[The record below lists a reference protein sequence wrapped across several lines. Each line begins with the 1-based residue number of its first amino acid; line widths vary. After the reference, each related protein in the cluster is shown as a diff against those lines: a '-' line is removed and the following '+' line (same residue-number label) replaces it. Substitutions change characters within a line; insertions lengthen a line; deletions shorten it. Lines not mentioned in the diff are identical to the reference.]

1 MARYIDADEL
11 KKHIRWD
18 LVRYGSNYTIDDCKV
33 IDKVIDAEQEIKV
46 FDRDNG
52 AEPILEEN
60 TGACHVHYADGH
72 SEFQTNTSLD
82 WKCPNCGWFVGEL
95 YSGFGKWHIQRETS
109 FCSKC
114 GQRIDWTKP
123 KEEEK
128 RRYEEERKRNREE
141 WEKKNGCRLDNMNE
155 RRRIKYGMIE
165 RSKDGETDGKN

>member
-18 LVRYGSNYTIDDCKV
+18 LVHYGSNWTIDDCKV

-52 AEPILEEN
+52 AEPILETTTSVHHELRSS
-60 TGACHVHYADGH
+60 GHV
-72 SEFQTNTSLD
+72 EFVSKTITE
-82 WKCPNCGWFVGEL
+82 WHCPQCGYFVGEL
-95 YSGFGKWHIQRETS
+95 YSGFGKWHIQGETS

-123 KEEEK
+123 KAEEK
-128 RRYEEERKRNREE
+128 SRYEEERKRDREE

-155 RRRIKYGMIE
+155 RRRIKYGMME
-165 RSKDGETDGKN
+165 RSKDGKSSRD